1 MMSTCKP
8 RTGRLIVVSNRLPFT
23 VRFENDEICF
33 NESAGGLVSGLSTF
47 LDSYKYHFPRQEE
60 HIWVGWPGNT
70 VPDDRKE
77 QVRSWAVTKCRAC
90 PVFLT
95 EAEMNQFYLG
105 FCNKTIWPLFHYFP
119 SYVAYE
125 ERYWQIYRHVNE
137 LFSDA
142 LLQFVQPG
150 DVIWVQDYH
159 LMLLPGLL
167 RARMPEALVGFFL
180 HIPFPSFEIFRLL
193 PRQWRGEILEGLLGA
208 DLVGFHTYEYMQ
220 HFLQSVLRILGYE
233 HQMGRLSLPHH
244 LVKVETYPM
253 GIDFRRFFETS
264 GASETQQERTQ
275 LSHTLSGFRTVLSI
289 DRLDYSKGI
298 LNRLEGFELF
308 LESYP
313 EFRGK
318 LVLIMVVVP
327 SRIGVVQY
335 ESMKRRIEELVGR
348 INGKFGTI
356 GWSPV
361 IYQYRHLSLYPLS
374 ALYSSSDVALVTPLR
389 DGMNLIA
396 KEYIASRTDRTGVL
410 ILSEMA
416 GAAKELGEAVI
427 INPNDRRA
435 IAEALLEALK
445 MPREEQERRNAIMQ
459 ERLRRYDVTRWAT
472 DFVAQLMEMRGVQQ
486 QFNANLLSL
495 PMRRQIHEHY
505 IHAKRRLLFLDY
517 DGTLVPFDRRPQLA
531 VPNPDVLN
539 LLHTLAACPYNSL
552 VLISGRDRST
562 LEEWFGKM
570 PIGIAA
576 EHGLWIR
583 RLDGEWHMTGQY
595 STGWKASLL
604 PVLLQYGDR
613 LPGAFVE
620 EKEYSLAWH
629 YRAADPDQAR
639 PVAAE
644 LMDNLRHF
652 TANIDVQVLEGNK
665 VLEIRNAGVNKGRAA
680 LSWMSSELYDFI
692 LAIGDDRTDEDLFAG
707 LPAEAISIRVGIAKT
722 RARYNLRHPG
732 EVLEFLR
739 SLSELSPVSL
749 NHSDTGDAC
758 TVEGQESGQD
768 THNGEDPH

>member
-1 MMSTCKP
+1 MITRNPDVK
-8 RTGRLIVVSNRLPFT
+8 RLIVVSNRLPFT
-23 VRFENDEICF
+23 VRFENDEIRF
-33 NESAGGLVSGLSTF
+33 DESAGGLVTGLSTF
-47 LDSYKYHFPRQEE
+47 LDSYKFHFPKQEE
-60 HIWVGWPGNT
+60 HVWVGWPGNT
-70 VPDDRKE
+70 IPDDRQE
-77 QVRSWAVTKCRAC
+77 QVRSCAMTKCRAC

-95 EAEMNQFYLG
+95 EAEMKQFYLG
-105 FCNKTIWPLFHYFP
+105 FCNKTLWPLFHYFP

-125 ERYWQIYRHVNE
+125 ERYWRTYRHVNE

-142 LLQFVQPG
+142 LMEFVQPG

-159 LMLLPGLL
+159 LMLLPRLL
-167 RARMPEALVGFFL
+167 RARIPDALVGFFL

-193 PRQWRGEILEGLLGA
+193 PRRWCGELLEGLLGA
-208 DLVGFHTYEYMQ
+208 DLIGFHTYEYMQ

-233 HQMGRLSLPHH
+233 QQMGQLSLPHH

-253 GIDFRRFFETS
+253 GIDFQKFFETS
-264 GASETQQERTQ
+264 SASETQQERMH
-275 LSHTLSGFRTVLSI
+275 LSQTLSGFRTVLSI

-335 ESMKRRIEELVGR
+335 ESMKRQIEQLVGR

-356 GWSPV
+356 GWTPV
-361 IYQYRHLSLYPLS
+361 IYQYRNLSLYPLS
-374 ALYSSSDVALVTPLR
+374 ALYSLSDVALVTPLR

-427 INPNDRRA
+427 INPNDRQA
-435 IAEALLEALK
+435 IAEALFEALK
-445 MPREEQERRNAIMQ
+445 MPREEQERRNTVMQ
-459 ERLRRYDVTRWAT
+459 ERLRRYDITRWAT
-472 DFVAQLMEMRGVQQ
+472 DFVSQLTEMRGVQQ

-495 PMRRQIHEHY
+495 PARSQIRKHY
-505 IHAKRRLLFLDY
+505 VHAKRRLLFLDY
-517 DGTLVPFDRRPQLA
+517 DGTLVPFERRPQLA
-531 VPNPDVLN
+531 TPSPSVLS
-539 LLHTLAACPYNSL
+539 LLRTLAASPGTTV
-552 VLISGRDRST
+552 VLISGRDRTT

-570 PIGIAA
+570 HIGIVA

-583 RLDGEWHMTGQY
+583 QLDGEWRMTGQY
-595 STGWKASLL
+595 STAWKASLL
-604 PVLLQYGDR
+604 PVLHQYGDR

-620 EKEYSLAWH
+620 EKEHSLVWH
-629 YRAADPDQAR
+629 YRAADPDQSR

-644 LMDNLRHF
+644 LMDNLRHLI
-652 TANIDVQVLEGNK
+652 ANIDVQVLEGNK

-680 LSWMSSELYDFI
+680 LSWISNDRYDFI
-692 LAIGDDRTDEDLFAG
+692 LAVGDDRTDEDLFAN
-707 LPAEAISIRVGIAKT
+707 LPAEAFSIRVGIAKT
-722 RARYNLRHPG
+722 RARFNLRHPG
-732 EVLEFLR
+732 EVLELLR
-739 SLSELSPVSL
+739 SLNEESPV
-749 NHSDTGDAC
+749 
-758 TVEGQESGQD
+758 
-768 THNGEDPH
+768 